1 MEGSTDMHL
10 VLSSVSLNDS
20 PNSVFLRLVL
30 PIIIIIIIIMIII
43 MNEIQYIK
51 RAAQPDI
58 TFKCLYT
65 GLKVQ

>member
-30 PIIIIIIIIMIII
+30 PIIIIIIMIIV